1 MVSRQWI
8 VFGVAT
14 ACALAAGLGAHGYL
28 KERVAAIEAS
38 QPHSKM
44 VKLVV
49 ANEDMAKGARLTAD
63 TVSQRSVPEEWVH
76 ADALRP
82 EQLDRFTN
90 AELET
95 TARRGQPI
103 LWAQLVR
110 PRTASFSNRIS
121 PGRRAV
127 TIPVDDVSSASGMIV
142 PGDRIDLVATL
153 KQNGKPRLIL
163 LMQKA
168 TVLATGKQSAGYSGP
183 DRTRADDGDRRT
195 YTTITLDAS
204 PQNARKILA
213 LRQIGE
219 LTAVLRAPQDEDDAG
234 GPAANAAD
242 LLAGDRSGKT
252 LHSVRIVYGNEL
264 HRTPLMGL
272 AAGFSR

>member
-1 MVSRQWI
+1 
-8 VFGVAT
+8 
-14 ACALAAGLGAHGYL
+14 
-28 KERVAAIEAS
+28 
-38 QPHSKM
+38 M

-49 ANEDMAKGARLTAD
+49 ANNDMAKGGRLSAD
-63 TVSQRSVPEEWVH
+63 TVSQRSVPQEWVH

-95 TARRGQPI
+95 PARRGQPI

-110 PRTASFSNRIS
+110 PRAASFSNRIS

-142 PGDRIDLVATL
+142 PGDRIDLVATV
-153 KQNGKPRLIL
+153 KQNGKPRLIV

-168 TVLATGKQSAGYSGP
+168 TVLATGKQSAGYTGP
-183 DRTRADDGDRRT
+183 DNSRGEDGDRRT

-204 PQNARKILA
+204 PQNARRILA

-234 GPAANAAD
+234 GSAANTAD
-242 LLAGDRSGKT
+242 LFSADGNTKT
-252 LHSVRIVYGNEL
+252 SRSVRIVYGNEL
-264 HRTPLMGL
+264 HRAPLMGF
-272 AAGFSR
+272 AAGPSR